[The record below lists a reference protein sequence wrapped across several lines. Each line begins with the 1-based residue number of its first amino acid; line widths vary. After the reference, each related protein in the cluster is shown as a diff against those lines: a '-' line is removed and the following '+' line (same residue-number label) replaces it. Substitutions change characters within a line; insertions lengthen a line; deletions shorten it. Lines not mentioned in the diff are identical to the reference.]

1 MLFVCPL
8 TMVSPPRMN
17 LIVLASARFDV
28 VCVWGG
34 REEVCAAER
43 ERESVRVR
51 ERAPAS
57 IVSCSEGEWV
67 RETESVWVEAA
78 NLLMVHT
85 HVQNLKPLF
94 SFYFPLI
101 FSISNPPF

>member
-1 MLFVCPL
+1 
-8 TMVSPPRMN
+8 MN

-28 VCVWGG
+28 VCVGGG

-57 IVSCSEGEWV
+57 IVSCSEG
-67 RETESVWVEAA
+67 
-78 NLLMVHT
+78 
-85 HVQNLKPLF
+85 
-94 SFYFPLI
+94 
-101 FSISNPPF
+101 